1 MPSVFLTLYVL
12 LTNAVVA
19 LTETS
24 TSFLDSSVIDFIVDG
39 ATAIIGLL
47 SIQPLGTFIAISIVG
62 AIVGLVTAIV
72 NLARGRKRG

>member
-1 MPSVFLTLYVL
+1 MHNF
-12 LTNAVVA
+12 VA
-19 LTETS
+19 LTEGTS